1 MEYPKST
8 PKKWEEHKL
17 KMDFSS
23 VPLIFI
29 TIFDHF
35 QSIAA
40 VLEFFNLKKSL
51 QNCGENKINLLQRIP
66 PSHAHVCSC
75 CSRSEKKAA
84 NR

>member
-1 MEYPKST
+1 MGTFPVGTIMEYPKST

-29 TIFDHF
+29 TISDHF

-40 VLEFFNLKKSL
+40 VLEFFNLDIDTDSDMTHIIGRRRL
-51 QNCGENKINLLQRIP
+51 P
-66 PSHAHVCSC
+66 VHSP
-75 CSRSEKKAA
+75 
-84 NR
+84 